1 MDDKQLKPDIIDE
14 KIQVINIILD
24 LYPSLKKDRQNIINV
39 VFGRLNKP
47 NKYVFT
53 KILLNNHTYYIDNFG
68 MLLDESLNFKG
79 IANNNI
85 IYFYEDDR
93 QNNFSKYNVYIK

>member
-1 MDDKQLKPDIIDE
+1 TSKPDIVDE

-39 VFGRLNKP
+39 VFGKLNKP

-53 KILLNNHTYYIDNFG
+53 KILLNNITYYIDSFG
-68 MLLDESLNFKG
+68 MLLDETLNFKG
-79 IANNNI
+79 IVNNNI
-85 IYFYEDDR
+85 IYLYEDVNK
-93 QNNFSKYNVYIK
+93 NNFIKFNKYLKK

>member
-1 MDDKQLKPDIIDE
+1 MDDKQIKPDIIDD

-39 VFGRLNKP
+39 VFNRLNKP

-79 IANNNI
+79 IVNNNI

-93 QNNFSKYNVYIK
+93 QNDFSKYNVYIK

>member
-1 MDDKQLKPDIIDE
+1 MDDTQLKPDIVDE

-79 IANNNI
+79 IVNNNI
-85 IYFYEDDR
+85 IYFCEDELRND
-93 QNNFSKYNVYIK
+93 FTKYNDYIK

>member
-1 MDDKQLKPDIIDE
+1 MQDIQIKPDIIDD

-79 IANNNI
+79 IVKNNI
-85 IYFYEDDR
+85 IYLCEDVI
-93 QNNFSKYNVYIK
+93 QNDFLKI

>member
-1 MDDKQLKPDIIDE
+1 MQDIQIKPDIIED

-53 KILLNNHTYYIDNFG
+53 KILLNNYTYYIDNFG

-79 IANNNI
+79 IVNNNI
-85 IYFYEDDR
+85 IYLCEDKL
-93 QNNFSKYNVYIK
+93 QNDFSKYNVYIK